1 MSNSD
6 WPAPDVAPQPVRYA
20 SFGMRALGH
29 ICDGLM
35 VAIIIVPLSIVLA
48 IVTGQD
54 QGNSTIASLT
64 SILGLVIQSYWIGTK
79 GGSPLRVK
87 IGVIVVDETTGAY
100 VGFSRGLL
108 RTVVTNAFGIL
119 AVFNLVLGLV
129 PLIDFLWML
138 RDPRNQTLHD
148 KVARTIVQQS

>member
-1 MSNSD
+1 MSNAD
-6 WPAPDVAPQPVRYA
+6 WPAPDFTVQPVKYA

-35 VAIIIVPLSIVLA
+35 VALVIVPLSIITAL
-48 IVTGQD
+48 ITGQD
-54 QGNSTIASLT
+54 QSNSTIASIT
-64 SILGLVIQSYWIGTK
+64 SIIGLVLQSYWIGTK

-100 VGFSRGLL
+100 IGFSRGLL
-108 RTVVTNAFGIL
+108 RTVVTNAFGL
-119 AVFNLVLGLV
+119 LVVFNALLGIVALV
-129 PLIDFLWML
+129 DFLWML
-138 RDPRNQTLHD
+138 RDPKSQTLHD

>member
-1 MSNSD
+1 MSSAD
-6 WPAPDVAPQPVRYA
+6 WPAPNLTPQPVRYA
-20 SFGMRALGH
+20 NFWMRALAH

-35 VAIIIVPLSIVLA
+35 VALFIVPLSIVLA

-64 SILGLVIQSYWIGTK
+64 SILGLVLQSYWIGTK

-87 IGVIVVDETTGAY
+87 TGVLVVDETTGAY
-100 VGFSRGLL
+100 IGFSRGLL
-108 RTVVTNAFGIL
+108 RTVVTNAFAIF
-119 AVFNLVLGLV
+119 AVFNVALVLV
-129 PLIDFLWML
+129 PLLDFLWML
-138 RDPRNQTLHD
+138 RDPKNQTLHD